1 MKDSDYIIIGDTERF
16 DGCLVCIAGKAKQS
30 AEETLNR
37 MLNNPTENDKRLMER
52 HKNLRIEEIPEEKC
66 WWRNV

>member
-16 DGCLVCIAGKAKQS
+16 DGCLVCIAGKTKQS
-30 AEETLNR
+30 ADETLNR
-37 MLNNPTENDKRLMER
+37 MLNNPTESDKRLIER

-66 WWRNV
+66 WWRDV